1 MSMNWALEKKVSD
14 SLDLLRRG
22 EPLALAMNP
31 EDGYYVAFSGGKDSQ
46 VMLDLVRRAGVKY
59 TAWYAVTGNDAPA
72 NVFFIRD
79 HYPEVRFYHPK
90 EKFIQLVAKKG
101 MPTTNMRFC
110 CERLKERVGG
120 GNVVLTGVRAAE
132 SKRRSTYGEVDIY
145 SRRKEHR
152 GKDRKRTIE
161 QVLQAEHQCL
171 KGQDRLMVRPVFY
184 YTEDDIWQYIY
195 DRGLPVNPLYDT
207 CGRVGCMFCPFSNQG
222 QLDYYEKTYPKFKDA
237 VIRAIGKHMAKK
249 PDQPFT
255 DAEQKYRWWRS
266 HTTVEKFL
274 ASLEP

>member
-1 MSMNWALEKKVSD
+1 MSVNWELEKKVSD
-14 SLDLLRRG
+14 SLELLRRG

-31 EDGYYVAFSGGKDSQ
+31 EGGYYVAFSGGKDSQ

-59 TAWYAVTGNDAPA
+59 TAWFSVTGNDAPA
-72 NVFFIRD
+72 NVYFIRE

-120 GNVVLTGVRAAE
+120 GNVVLTGVRAEE
-132 SKRRSTYGEVDIY
+132 SRRRAKYGQVDIY
-145 SRRKEHR
+145 SRRKEHQ

-195 DRGLPVNPLYDT
+195 DRGLPVNPLYAT

-222 QLDYYEKTYPKFKDA
+222 QLDYYEKTYPKFKETI
-237 VIRAIGKHMAKK
+237 IRAIGKHMAKK
-249 PDQPFT
+249 PDQPFK